1 MISLTNT
8 YQRRRTMDKL
18 EYGFNHILDR
28 NRDGS
33 YATQSNRK
41 RMLSMFAD
49 QLKKAG
55 YKTNEMRPSDLK
67 GRHINALIR
76 QWKLESLSAG
86 TIKNRMSNIRWLAE
100 KVGKADMIKSN
111 ATYGIEDR
119 KYITNTDKSLRIDN
133 LQLDKLS
140 PHIRQSI
147 ELQKQFG
154 LRREEA
160 MKFQANYAL
169 GGYDPYSATVLKIK
183 PSWAKGGRARNIP
196 ITSDDQRNAL
206 MAALTLAGDGSLIP
220 ANRSYKEHLGHF
232 ERETSAIG
240 LGQTH
245 GLRHLYAQNRYR
257 ELVGIDCPA
266 VGGIIDL
273 TDAQKALDL
282 SARQTISNELGHNR
296 LSVTGIYLGSWSYK

>member
-1 MISLTNT
+1 
-8 YQRRRTMDKL
+8 MDKL
-18 EYGFNHILDR
+18 EYGFDHILKR
-28 NRDGS
+28 NKDGS
-33 YATQSNRK
+33 YATQSNRR
-41 RMLSMFAD
+41 RMLSMFAS

-55 YKTNEMRPSDLK
+55 YKTNEMRPSDIK

-76 QWKLESLSAG
+76 QWKVDGISAG
-86 TIKNRMSNIRWLAE
+86 TMKNRMSNIRWLAE
-100 KVGKADMIKSN
+100 KIGKADMIKSN
-111 ATYGIEDR
+111 TTYGIEDR
-119 KYITNTDKSLRIDN
+119 KYITNIDKSLRTDN

-140 PHIRQSI
+140 THIRQSI
-147 ELQKQFG
+147 ELQKHFG

-160 MKFQANYAL
+160 MKFSPEYAL
-169 GGYDPYSATVLKIK
+169 GGYDPYSATVIRIK
-183 PSWAKGGRARNIP
+183 PSWSKGGRARNLP
-196 ITSDDQRNAL
+196 IFSDAQRDVL

-220 ANRSYKEHLGHF
+220 ANRSYKEHLGYF

-245 GLRHLYAQNRYR
+245 GLRHLYAQSRYK

-273 TDAQKALDL
+273 TDEQKALDL
-282 SARQTISNELGHNR
+282 SARQKISNELGHKR

>member
-1 MISLTNT
+1 MN
-8 YQRRRTMDKL
+8 KL
-18 EYGFNHILDR
+18 EYGFNHILER

-33 YATQSNRK
+33 YSTQSNRR

-55 YKTNEMRPSDLK
+55 YKTNEMRPSDIK
-67 GRHINALIR
+67 GRHINALVR
-76 QWKLESLSAG
+76 QWTIDGISAG
-86 TIKNRMSNIRWLAE
+86 TMKNRMSNIRWLAE
-100 KVGKADMIKSN
+100 KIGKTDMIKTN

-119 KYITNTDKSLRIDN
+119 QYITNKDKSLRTDN
-133 LQLDKLS
+133 INLDKLS
-140 PHIRQSI
+140 PYVRQSI
-147 ELQKQFG
+147 ELQKHFG

-160 MKFQANYAL
+160 MKFSPEYAL
-169 GGYDPYSATVLKIK
+169 GGYDPYSAPVLKIK
-183 PSWAKGGRARNIP
+183 PSWAKGGRARDIP

-220 ANRSYKEHLGHF
+220 ADRSYKKHLGCF
-232 ERETSAIG
+232 ERETSAMG

-257 ELVGIDCPA
+257 KLVGIDCPA

-273 TDAQKALDL
+273 TDKQKALDL
-282 SARQTISNELGHNR
+282 AARQNISNELGHKR

>member
-1 MISLTNT
+1 MN
-8 YQRRRTMDKL
+8 KL
-18 EYGFNHILDR
+18 EYGFAHILER

-33 YATQSNRK
+33 YATQSNRR

-55 YKTNEMRPSDLK
+55 YKTNEMRPSDIK
-67 GRHINALIR
+67 GRHINALVR
-76 QWKLESLSAG
+76 QWSIEGLSAG
-86 TIKNRMSNIRWLAE
+86 TMKNRMSNIRWLAE
-100 KVGKADMIKSN
+100 KIGKTDMIKSN
-111 ATYGIEDR
+111 AVYGIEDR
-119 KYITNTDKSLRIDN
+119 QYITNKDKSLRMDN
-133 LQLDKLS
+133 INLDKLS
-140 PHIRQSI
+140 PHVRQSI
-147 ELQKQFG
+147 ELQRHFG

-160 MKFQANYAL
+160 MKFCPDYAL
-169 GGYDPYSATVLKIK
+169 GGYDPYSAPILKIK

-220 ANRSYKEHLGHF
+220 ADRSYKKHLGYF

-245 GLRHLYAQNRYR
+245 GLRHLYAQNRYK

-273 TDAQKALDL
+273 TNEQKALDL
-282 SARQTISNELGHNR
+282 SARQIISNELGHNR

>member
-1 MISLTNT
+1 MN
-8 YQRRRTMDKL
+8 KL
-18 EYGFNHILDR
+18 EYGFNHILER

-49 QLKKAG
+49 QLRKAG

-67 GRHINALIR
+67 GRHVNALLR
-76 QWKLESLSAG
+76 QWKIDGISAG
-86 TIKNRMSNIRWLAE
+86 TMKNRMSNIRWLAE
-100 KVGKADMIKSN
+100 KIGKADMIKSN

-119 KYITNTDKSLRIDN
+119 KYITNTDKSLRMEN
-133 LQLDKLS
+133 LNLDKLS
-140 PHIRQSI
+140 PHVRQSI
-147 ELQKQFG
+147 ELQKHFG

-160 MKFQANYAL
+160 MKFSPEYAL
-169 GGYDPYSATVLKIK
+169 GGYDPYSAPVLRIK
-183 PSWAKGGRARNIP
+183 PSWAKGGRARDIP
-196 ITSDDQRNAL
+196 IITDAQRDVL
-206 MAALTLAGDGSLIP
+206 MSALTLAGDGSLIP
-220 ANRSYKEHLGHF
+220 AERSYKEHLGHF

-245 GLRHLYAQNRYR
+245 GLRHLYAQNRYK

-273 TDAQKALDL
+273 TNEQKALDL
-282 SARQTISNELGHNR
+282 SARQTISNELGHKR
-296 LSVTGIYLGSWSYK
+296 LSVTGIYLGSWSYKS

>member
-1 MISLTNT
+1 MN
-8 YQRRRTMDKL
+8 KL
-18 EYGFNHILDR
+18 EYGFNHILER

-33 YATQSNRK
+33 YATQSNRR

-49 QLKKAG
+49 QLKKSG
-55 YKTNEMRPSDLK
+55 YKTNEMRPSDIK

-76 QWKLESLSAG
+76 QWKIDGISAG
-86 TIKNRMSNIRWLAE
+86 TMKNRMSNIRWLAE
-100 KVGKADMIKSN
+100 KIGKADMIKSN

-119 KYITNTDKSLRIDN
+119 QYITNKDKSLRTDN
-133 LQLDKLS
+133 LDLDKLS
-140 PHIRQSI
+140 SYVRQSI
-147 ELQKQFG
+147 ELQKHFG

-160 MKFQANYAL
+160 MKFSPEYAL
-169 GGYDPYSATVLKIK
+169 GGYDPYSAPVLRIK
-183 PSWAKGGRARNIP
+183 PSWAKGGRAREIP
-196 ITSDDQRNAL
+196 ITSDAQRNAL

>member
-1 MISLTNT
+1 MN
-8 YQRRRTMDKL
+8 KL
-18 EYGFNHILDR
+18 EYGFNHILER

-33 YATQSNRK
+33 YATQSNRR

-49 QLKKAG
+49 QLKKSG
-55 YKTNEMRPSDLK
+55 YKTNEMRPSDIK

-76 QWKLESLSAG
+76 QWKIDGISAG
-86 TIKNRMSNIRWLAE
+86 TMKNRMSNIRWLAE
-100 KVGKADMIKSN
+100 KIGKADMIKTN

-119 KYITNTDKSLRIDN
+119 QYITNKDKSLRTDN
-133 LQLDKLS
+133 LDLDKLS
-140 PHIRQSI
+140 SYVRQSI
-147 ELQKQFG
+147 ELQKHFG

-160 MKFQANYAL
+160 MKFSPEYAL
-169 GGYDPYSATVLKIK
+169 GGYDPYSAPVLRIK
-183 PSWAKGGRARNIP
+183 PSWAKGGRAREIP
-196 ITSDDQRNAL
+196 ITSDAQRNAL

>member
-1 MISLTNT
+1 MN
-8 YQRRRTMDKL
+8 KL
-18 EYGFNHILDR
+18 EYGFNHILER

-33 YATQSNRK
+33 YATQSNRR
-41 RMLSMFAD
+41 RMLSMFAE
-49 QLKKAG
+49 QLKKSG
-55 YKTNEMRPSDLK
+55 YKTNEMRPSDIK
-67 GRHINALIR
+67 GRHINALVR
-76 QWKLESLSAG
+76 QWKIDGISAG
-86 TIKNRMSNIRWLAE
+86 TMKNRMSNIRWLAE
-100 KVGKADMIKSN
+100 KIGKADMIKTN

-119 KYITNTDKSLRIDN
+119 QYITNKDKSLRTDN
-133 LQLDKLS
+133 LDLDKLS
-140 PHIRQSI
+140 SYVRQSI
-147 ELQKQFG
+147 ELQKHFG

-160 MKFQANYAL
+160 MKFSPEYAL
-169 GGYDPYSATVLKIK
+169 GGYDPYSAPVLRIK
-183 PSWAKGGRARNIP
+183 PSWAKGGRAREIP
-196 ITSDDQRNAL
+196 ITSDAQRNAL

-220 ANRSYKEHLGHF
+220 ADRSYKEHLGHF

-266 VGGIIDL
+266 VGGIVDL

>member
-1 MISLTNT
+1 MN
-8 YQRRRTMDKL
+8 KL
-18 EYGFNHILDR
+18 EYGFNHILER

-33 YATQSNRK
+33 YATQSNRR

-49 QLKKAG
+49 QLKKTG
-55 YKTNEMRPSDLK
+55 YKTNEMRPSDIK
-67 GRHINALIR
+67 GRHINALVR
-76 QWKLESLSAG
+76 QWKIDGISAG
-86 TIKNRMSNIRWLAE
+86 TMKNRMSNIRWLAE
-100 KVGKADMIKSN
+100 KIGKADMIKTN

-119 KYITNTDKSLRIDN
+119 QYITNKDKSLRTDN
-133 LQLDKLS
+133 LDLDKLS
-140 PHIRQSI
+140 SYVRQSI
-147 ELQKQFG
+147 ELQKHFG

-160 MKFQANYAL
+160 MKFSPEYAL
-169 GGYDPYSATVLKIK
+169 GGYDPYSAPVLRIK
-183 PSWAKGGRARNIP
+183 PSWAKGGRARKIP
-196 ITSDDQRNAL
+196 ITSDAQRNAL

-220 ANRSYKEHLGHF
+220 ADRSYKEHLGYF

-266 VGGIIDL
+266 VGGIVDL

>member
-1 MISLTNT
+1 MN
-8 YQRRRTMDKL
+8 KL
-18 EYGFNHILDR
+18 EYGFNHILER

-33 YATQSNRK
+33 YATQSNRR

-49 QLKKAG
+49 QLKKSG
-55 YKTNEMRPSDLK
+55 YKTNEMRPSDIK

-76 QWKLESLSAG
+76 QWKIDGISAG
-86 TIKNRMSNIRWLAE
+86 TMKNRMSNIRWLAE
-100 KVGKADMIKSN
+100 KIGKADMIKSN
-111 ATYGIEDR
+111 ATYGIEER
-119 KYITNTDKSLRIDN
+119 QYITNKDKSLRTDN
-133 LQLDKLS
+133 LDLDKLS
-140 PHIRQSI
+140 SYVRQSI
-147 ELQKQFG
+147 ELQKHFG

-160 MKFQANYAL
+160 MKFSPEYAL
-169 GGYDPYSATVLKIK
+169 GGYDPYSAPVLRIK
-183 PSWAKGGRARNIP
+183 PSWAKGGRAREIP
-196 ITSDDQRNAL
+196 ITSDAQRNVL